1 MGPDW
6 LVLSSLWI
14 ISIASIDVI
23 HYLENQASQ
32 VQLERA
38 ARLPRVSDGL
48 SLGIWAPIDPRTE
61 QEKRADQL
69 KDNIAFVAKTL
80 FTYTGFPVGIFFGP
94 ILIVRLGRWV
104 GRGFQDHPEEIPKTK
119 INGDDDNN

>member
-1 MGPDW
+1 MKWLCKQVSAAGIPAADGWVRIW

-48 SLGIWAPIDPRTE
+48 SLGIWAPFDPRTE

-69 KDNIAFVAKTL
+69 KDNIAFVA
-80 FTYTGFPVGIFFGP
+80 
-94 ILIVRLGRWV
+94 
-104 GRGFQDHPEEIPKTK
+104 
-119 INGDDDNN
+119 